1 MDLFL
6 TTCQGNRG
14 NVGIQGYGLSTV
26 RCQGKQGNEETGKG
40 RNPRVWTSS
49 KHNTLP
55 GFDTNGRFSRKT
67 GNDKTKR
74 YFSIQDFS
82 TSRARKL
89 SSHGDL
95 AYCPARRYFGE
106 NIYNFCPS
114 RTEFATRLEVDWRK
128 IDSFALSGETGKR
141 RNSRVWISFNHN
153 ALPGYRKLGHR
164 FNRFRDEGR
173 QLLVFFSSVWRPK
186 PHRTLLVSNRRDRW
200 RAGNQGYGL
209 LQLVQSTITR
219 MSSYW
224 SRWVGLRNKN
234 MVSRSY
240 LYSS

>member
-1 MDLFL
+1 MDCLQ
-6 TTCQGNRG
+6 CDAKGNRETKKQG
-14 NVGIQGYGLSTV
+14 KEETRGYGLLPSTTL
-26 RCQGKQGNEETGKG
+26 CQGSTQMDDLVAKQETINGNGI
-40 RNPRVWTSS
+40 SS
-49 KHNTLP
+49 T
-55 GFDTNGRFSRKT
+55 
-67 GNDKTKR
+67 
-74 YFSIQDFS
+74 QDFS

-95 AYCPARRYFGE
+95 VYCSARRYFGE

-219 MSSYW
+219 MSSY
-224 SRWVGLRNKN
+224 
-234 MVSRSY
+234 
-240 LYSS
+240 

>member
-1 MDLFL
+1 MDCLQ
-6 TTCQGNRG
+6 CDAKGNRETKKQG
-14 NVGIQGYGLSTV
+14 KEETRGYGLLPSTTL
-26 RCQGKQGNEETGKG
+26 CQGSTQMDDLVAKQETIKGNGI
-40 RNPRVWTSS
+40 S
-49 KHNTLP
+49 
-55 GFDTNGRFSRKT
+55 
-67 GNDKTKR
+67 
-74 YFSIQDFS
+74 SIQDLN

-219 MSSYW
+219 MSSY
-224 SRWVGLRNKN
+224 
-234 MVSRSY
+234 
-240 LYSS
+240 

>member
-1 MDLFL
+1 MDCLQ
-6 TTCQGNRG
+6 CDAKGNRETKKQG
-14 NVGIQGYGLSTV
+14 KEETRGYGLLPSTTL
-26 RCQGKQGNEETGKG
+26 CQGSTQMDDLVAKQETIK
-40 RNPRVWTSS
+40 RN
-49 KHNTLP
+49 
-55 GFDTNGRFSRKT
+55 GI
-67 GNDKTKR
+67 
-74 YFSIQDFS
+74 FSIQDFS

-219 MSSYW
+219 MSSY
-224 SRWVGLRNKN
+224 
-234 MVSRSY
+234 
-240 LYSS
+240 

>member
-1 MDLFL
+1 MDCLQCDAKGNRETKKQGKEETRGYGPL
-6 TTCQGNRG
+6 PSTTLCQGSTQMDDLVAKQETIKRN
-14 NVGIQGYGLSTV
+14 GI
-26 RCQGKQGNEETGKG
+26 
-40 RNPRVWTSS
+40 
-49 KHNTLP
+49 
-55 GFDTNGRFSRKT
+55 
-67 GNDKTKR
+67 
-74 YFSIQDFS
+74 FSIQDFS

-114 RTEFATRLEVDWRK
+114 TTEFATRLEVDWRK

-219 MSSYW
+219 MSSY
-224 SRWVGLRNKN
+224 
-234 MVSRSY
+234 
-240 LYSS
+240 